1 VVVTEKNISGRVPV
15 KKLLLLFFPVV
26 QRHKFLLF
34 LLGCCRETSMG
45 EEDDERLTVAVFQM
59 TERETIKRVRLLFF
73 SVISSPFLYLLS
85 SSSFLPLFFLFFC
98 LSISISLSAYVLS
111 SSSSLSIF
119 FPSSVFSI
127 NSLLFFFL
135 FLLFYHSL
143 PPDIYIRGRGE
154 RATLPCPI
162 TPNR

>member
-15 KKLLLLFFPVV
+15 KKLLLLFFPFV

-143 PPDIYIRGRGE
+143 PP
-154 RATLPCPI
+154 
-162 TPNR
+162 